1 MLLYTYNVENK
12 RKNSV
17 QKGENMSNFV
27 KSKRYDG
34 IYSYY
39 DKNNDKKYMYRT
51 RYYNEKGERKE
62 KRKQGFTSEKDA
74 YRALLELQIAIEEE
88 EITAVE
94 STNITVSQWADKWL
108 QMNRTSW
115 KPTTYNQRRNCVNY
129 QVKGSIG
136 HIKLHKLDLMTYQ
149 MLFID
154 PLVDSKKYEASTIK
168 LFHTIV
174 KIMVNAAVDAE
185 LIKKN
190 KITKAMLPKIEKK
203 EYIYED
209 NYYTFEE
216 MQHFLKCA
224 EKDESETAKMA
235 FKILAATGMR
245 KGECQALRWDNVVVE
260 DERFYITIDST
271 RDRVGERKPKT
282 DNSYRKIEISQ
293 ELYNDLIRYKIWCK
307 KVCLFYGKTFKKEN
321 LLLISQQT
329 GDAISDTFIGSA
341 LKRIIRVN
349 ELKEITPHGFRHTLA
364 TIYINEGIPIPTIAK
379 ILGNT
384 PQMIIDVYAHSI
396 AEKELLATEISRK
409 INII

>member
-1 MLLYTYNVENK
+1 
-12 RKNSV
+12 
-17 QKGENMSNFV
+17 MSNFV

-74 YRALLELQIAIEEE
+74 YRALLEIQIAIEEND
-88 EITAVE
+88 TKVVE
-94 STNITVSQWADKWL
+94 STNITVLQWSEKWL
-108 QMNRTSW
+108 QMNKINW
-115 KPTTYNQRRNCVNY
+115 KPTTYNQRRNCIKY
-129 QVKGSIG
+129 QVKDAIG
-136 HIKLHKLDLMTYQ
+136 HVKLHKLDLMTYQ

-154 PLVDSKKYEASTIK
+154 PLVESGKCETSTIK

-174 KIMVNAAVDAE
+174 KIMINAAVDAE

-203 EYIYED
+203 DHVES
-209 NYYTFEE
+209 NHYTFDE

-224 EKDESETAKMA
+224 EKDKSETAKMA
-235 FKILAATGMR
+235 FKLLAATGMR
-245 KGECQALRWDNVVVE
+245 RGECQALKWNSVVVE
-260 DERFYITIDST
+260 DNRYFISITGT
-271 RDRVGERKPKT
+271 RDQSGERDPKT

-293 ELYNDLIRYKIWCK
+293 ELYDDLMRYKTLCK
-307 KVCLFYGKTFKKEN
+307 KIHLFNGKTFKEEN
-321 LLLISQQT
+321 FLLIFERNAEKI
-329 GDAISDTFIGSA
+329 GDTFISFA
-341 LKRIIRVN
+341 LRRIIRVN
-349 ELKEITPHGFRHTLA
+349 GLKEITPHGFRHTLA

-396 AEKELLATEISRK
+396 AEKELLAAEISRK